1 MTNHG
6 ASLVNTIIINR
17 QSAKTRE
24 RTLLEPLLLEDI
36 ARNRNPNKHIY
47 CKYFGYLIKRD
58 LNLIKYL

>member
-6 ASLVNTIIINR
+6 ANLVNIIIINR

-36 ARNRNPNKHIY
+36 ARKRNPNKY
-47 CKYFGYLIKRD
+47 CKYFGYIIKRD
-58 LNLIKYL
+58 LNPIKYL